1 MCGALPESHMSLNF
15 EALHDCLDDMP
26 LAFTVIE
33 LVFDESGQPVDWIFR
48 YLNAELQRIVQVPPE
63 HLLNRYF
70 YRDVF
75 SQINSKRWLDF
86 YYRAAILGEKLEI
99 HEYSPEIAKYLYMK
113 CFPWKK
119 RGFCALV
126 ISEETRERQLQYRLD
141 HLVHLA
147 HYDAT
152 TNVQN
157 RNSYESFCA
166 HFAERYGSASLQ
178 IFPESDY
185 CELWDLSAMQEPSNS
200 LKTFS
205 GINALKPI
213 SATVAAA
220 QVEPVV
226 GAAAAPDAASP
237 DVAFTDAAA
246 PDAASSDAASP
257 EDASPDA
264 ASVGVSE
271 RASAQTGTHISA
283 SVRAA
288 AKSGV
293 SGAGREAGAGSGVG
307 AGKGAGAT
315 VGVFFVDVN
324 ELKRIN
330 DTFGHESGTFLIRM
344 VSDKIKEQLSGYNF
358 QLFRVG
364 GDEFVVILPGISLE
378 LLAQLEQRL
387 KESLVNTEVP
397 HFPLVLAAVGSAWHQ
412 SAQDLKDVVS
422 QADAKMYEHK
432 RALKAQGKPKSAPP
446 RKVKP

>member
-99 HEYSPEIAKYLYMK
+99 HEYSPEIAKYLHMK

-166 HFAERYGSASLQ
+166 HFAECYGSASLQ

-185 CELWDLSAMQEPSNS
+185 CELWDLSAMQGPSNS
-200 LKTFS
+200 LKTLS
-205 GINALKPI
+205 GINAVKTI

-226 GAAAAPDAASP
+226 GAA
-237 DVAFTDAAA
+237 VAAA
-246 PDAASSDAASP
+246 GDL
-257 EDASPDA
+257 
-264 ASVGVSE
+264 E
-271 RASAQTGTHISA
+271 RADAQIGTQISA

-293 SGAGREAGAGSGVG
+293 SGAGREAGS
-307 AGKGAGAT
+307 GKGAGAT

-364 GDEFVVILPGISLE
+364 GDEFVVILPGINPE

-387 KESLVNTEVP
+387 KACLVNTEVP

-432 RALKAQGKPKSAPP
+432 RVLKAQGKLKSAPP